1 MEGLRMSRWI
11 GLSVAALV
19 AAMGVVSS
27 ARADIIID
35 VTTTYAVGTPA
46 NNHGAYRGS
55 PDTSYVTI
63 TAGPSTIFFGT
74 ISDIA
79 VSTGAGDFSQ
89 SFASST
95 LSTFTSPF
103 IFTTS
108 PESRGEGGFN
118 GAFGSPQPGIEVLLS
133 GIFCDLVQCLGT
145 IGTPYVLSVNDSQ
158 IHSGVFESNCKAI
171 STDTYVLQ
179 GGAPTGCDDGGAIA
193 TALTPGFTSLIFRI
207 RPCPARSPAPVC
219 PA

>member
-1 MEGLRMSRWI
+1 MSGWI

-46 NNHGAYRGS
+46 NNHGAYSGS

-89 SFASST
+89 SFA
-95 LSTFTSPF
+95 
-103 IFTTS
+103 
-108 PESRGEGGFN
+108 
-118 GAFGSPQPGIEVLLS
+118 A
-133 GIFCDLVQCLGT
+133 
-145 IGTPYVLSVNDSQ
+145 
-158 IHSGVFESNCKAI
+158 
-171 STDTYVLQ
+171 
-179 GGAPTGCDDGGAIA
+179 
-193 TALTPGFTSLIFRI
+193 
-207 RPCPARSPAPVC
+207 RPCRPLLRPLSSQPAPNPEAKVGSMGRLEARSPVSKC
-219 PA
+219 S